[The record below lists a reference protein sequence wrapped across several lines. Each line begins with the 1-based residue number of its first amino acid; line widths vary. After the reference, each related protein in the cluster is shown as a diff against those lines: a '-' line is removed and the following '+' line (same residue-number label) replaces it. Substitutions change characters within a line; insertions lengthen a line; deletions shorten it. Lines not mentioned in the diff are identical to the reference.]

1 MKFSKLLVLSALFAF
16 TANSAKAEVPEGVWT
31 MPEPQGLEF
40 TTFTDD
46 GEHYYLYNTAAKM
59 FFSAGNSWGTQAS
72 VRTFGIQVWLDVATE
87 ADAPEGSYELW
98 DENVN
103 PERSTGNGNIF
114 TDDGNSSWV
123 DHGTQGNY
131 SWAYEIVGDCVRFQ
145 NVALIADKPEFAG
158 MYLGFTGT
166 FNLTETSGTDG
177 GNLDAYTS
185 VLRHVSPT
193 AEGAGV
199 DWKAVTVESY
209 EAFAA
214 NEEAFAAYENGAKA
228 YIASCV
234 LKQNIEAAEALY
246 IDVTAALAVYTN
258 TESTADQLAKAAN
271 DLTPLINAKQ
281 KLKDAIEAYEAKGFT
296 DTAAAKAVLTNPQ
309 ATVAEVEQALA
320 DLDNAYV
327 VWAATQASVQN
338 PIDLTAKIV
347 NPHFDNGDAT
357 TGWSGTAFGRGGTVS
372 DGAEHY
378 EKTYDTYQTITGLT
392 PGVYAV
398 GVNGYYR
405 AGAYDGGS
413 GAGISNWLANNEAS
427 RYAKFYAKSG
437 ENSYESQTSVVN
449 VMIGAQA
456 EAQGVGD
463 VEVTYEDE
471 NGEPVTVY
479 VPNTMAAGD
488 YFFHTLNLYANKL
501 YAAVDETGELTIGVR
516 KATTIPA
523 DWTMFDDFSLT
534 FFGQGADACN
544 LYLQETLKNFGDY
557 TPDEGTIYTE
567 AYLTAYQE
575 ALQGDKTASNLEEV
589 NAILST
595 IDKAYADLQKNIDL
609 WKEYQ
614 NVIKKGTAMIS
625 NPKYAGIEEMDALG
639 DYIDFEA
646 EDILDALELT
656 NEELEAAIAQ
666 LNEWIEII
674 IDKSKKDKW
683 EGKDMTE
690 YITNP
695 GFDED
700 KDINSGAAEGWTIDR
715 ISGGNVVRGPL
726 GQGNQDIMVS
736 ALGEQNFCFESWHCH
751 KWDVWQEVTNL
762 PTGMYELQ
770 VQGYVRCE
778 VNGYTQGDPID
789 PDFPSPVYL
798 YMNSAQTSFPS
809 VYDEDID
816 PSHYLEDGTLP
827 VVESHSWTG
836 ADPNHPNSMG
846 AASLCFKWGMYKK
859 QAYGLIAKD
868 GDTFRIGVKMD
879 ADQDWWCI
887 WDNFKL
893 IYHEPTA
900 EMVQPVLEEE
910 LAKLD
915 LSRPMGKDV
924 YERAAALKAAAEE
937 AIASGD
943 GNAMFDALSDLY
955 DLGDAIN
962 TSVALFTRL
971 QNAAT
976 ELWDNINASDNQA
989 AISQAQ
995 ALYYEITDG
1004 IEAHSITDA
1013 EAEAYMEKIAAM
1025 KTALALPGD
1034 LDTATDDNPI
1044 EITGVIVNPNFDENA
1059 NGWTYAF
1066 ETVTNVGPQ
1075 GASYSNDEDGVYID
1089 HFVESWRSG
1098 NAPLGDGTIE
1108 QTILALPE
1116 GTYSLE
1122 ADVIANLQSRAADAI
1137 AEDGEGFYLFAAEEN
1152 GEKSALPIATANG
1165 KPKHFAVV
1173 FHKAAPA
1180 TKLTIGLEAK
1190 NAVGNWLAGD
1200 NFQLFYYGKNSAKQ
1214 PDADLTGIEE
1224 MAAPQRVFV
1233 EFFTL
1238 DGRKA
1243 NSMEKG
1249 IMIQKM
1255 TTADGTV
1262 VVKKVRK

>member
-1 MKFSKLLVLSALFAF
+1 MKFSKLLVLSALWLGMAS
-16 TANSAKAEVPEGVWT
+16 AAKAEVPQSQWVI
-31 MPEPQGLEF
+31 PEPQGLEF

-46 GEHYYLYNTAAKM
+46 ATQYYLYNPGAKM
-59 FFSAGNSWGTQAS
+59 FFASGNSWNTQAS
-72 VRTFGIQVWLDVATE
+72 VRAFGYPFWVE
-87 ADAPEGSYELW
+87 PSMEEDAPEGSYELW
-98 DENVN
+98 DNFSNADRADV
-103 PERSTGNGNIF
+103 TGPHNLF
-114 TDDGNSSWV
+114 TDDGGSTWV

-131 SWAYEIVGDCVRFQ
+131 SWSFTLVGDFVRFQ
-145 NVALIADKPEFAG
+145 NVALIADLPDQYEGK
-158 MYLGFTGT
+158 YLGWVGT
-166 FNLTETSGTDG
+166 YEGEKYS
-177 GNLDAYTS
+177 S
-185 VLRHVSPT
+185 VLRMVAPD
-193 AEGAGV
+193 EPGVCV
-199 DWKAVTVESY
+199 DWRAVTTDSY

-214 NEEAFAAYENGAKA
+214 SDAYTAYSNGVACYFLANQLRALLVEAEEIGADVAEQLAVFTNLNSTPDELTAAIAAAQAAIDKRKQELIDNEYDNATVANP
-228 YIASCV
+228 V
-234 LKQNIEAAEALY
+234 
-246 IDVTAALAVYTN
+246 DVTAKFLRN
-258 TESTADQLAKAAN
+258 FDFKGD
-271 DLTPLINAKQ
+271 DL
-281 KLKDAIEAYEAKGFT
+281 
-296 DTAAAKAVLTNPQ
+296 
-309 ATVAEVEQALA
+309 
-320 DLDNAYV
+320 
-327 VWAATQASVQN
+327 
-338 PIDLTAKIV
+338 
-347 NPHFDNGDAT
+347 T
-357 TGWSGTAFGRGGTVS
+357 TGWSGDAFGSYGPKEN
-372 DGAEHY
+372 AEHY
-378 EKTYDTYQTITGLT
+378 NKTYNTYQDVNGGMK
-392 PGVYAV
+392 PGVYAL
-398 GVNGYYR
+398 GVKAFYR
-405 AGAYDGGS
+405 AGNSQPAWDNYK
-413 GAGISNWLANNEAS
+413 AGNASSKLAKVYGQTGKLAAKDVVEREAS
-427 RYAKFYAKSG
+427 IVSPCVAMIPQGTEGLVGSWSDISDTDEYGEVVANYVIPNNMEAAEYA
-437 ENSYESQTSVVN
+437 
-449 VMIGAQA
+449 M
-456 EAQGVGD
+456 
-463 VEVTYEDE
+463 
-471 NGEPVTVY
+471 
-479 VPNTMAAGD
+479 
-488 YFFHTLNLYANKL
+488 HTLGLYDNKVIV
-501 YAAVDETGELTIGVR
+501 AVMAETDSLRIGVR
-516 KATTIPA
+516 KSSSIDG
-523 DWTMFDDFSLT
+523 DWSIFDDFSIT
-534 FFGQGADACN
+534 YMGKGADACN
-544 LYLQETLKNFGDY
+544 YYLEEALKNFGDY
-557 TPDEGTIYTE
+557 TPDEGTLYTE

-575 ALQGDKTASNLEEV
+575 ALQGDKTANSLDEV
-589 NAILST
+589 NAILNA
-595 IDKAYADLQKNIDL
+595 IDNTYAALMKNIDL

-751 KWDVWQEVTNL
+751 KWDVWQEVTGL
-762 PTGMYELQ
+762 PEGMYELQ

-827 VVESHSWTG
+827 VVENHSWTG

-1025 KTALALPGD
+1025 KTSLALPGD

-1137 AEDGEGFYLFAAEEN
+1137 AEDGEGFYLFASEEN